1 MKHERSVTACNF
13 WFSCKCSGS
22 GVLNDNL
29 SLRLGST
36 VSVALFGASTAEGL
50 EVSGEIAT
58 VDFWFEERNGVDGLR
73 VVSYNLSIEFPDNF
87 LVLSC
92 LGRSSSFWL
101 IIIRSIAWVAASF
114 LFGSSFNFL
123 ALLELCSFS

>member
-13 WFSCKCSGS
+13 WFSCECSGS

-29 SLRLGST
+29 SLGLGST
-36 VSVALFGASTAEGL
+36 AFALFGASTAEGL

-73 VVSYNLSIEFPDNF
+73 VVSYNLSVEFPNDF
-87 LVLSC
+87 LVLPKANVHK
-92 LGRSSSFWL
+92 R
-101 IIIRSIAWVAASF
+101 
-114 LFGSSFNFL
+114 
-123 ALLELCSFS
+123 